1 MGSEMCIR
9 DRSFRKKIRQVHYWI
24 SPVIIIPIII
34 MVSSGIMLQ
43 LKKQSNWIQPN
54 VEVTSSSK
62 PIMLQSYLD
71 AVSTVKEANISSW
84 DDIERIDIRPDK
96 GIAKIK
102 SKNNWEIQIDIET
115 TEIYAK
121 NYRRSDIIESIH
133 DGSFF
138 SEVVKYGWFLPSG
151 ILLLILSLTGIY
163 MFFIPIL
170 RRRKKS

>member
-1 MGSEMCIR
+1 
-9 DRSFRKKIRQVHYWI
+9 
-24 SPVIIIPIII
+24 
-34 MVSSGIMLQ
+34 MVSSGILLQ

-54 VEVTSSSK
+54 IETISSSK

-71 AVSTVKEANISSW
+71 AVSTIEEANISSW
-84 DDIERIDIRPDK
+84 DDIERIDIRPGK

-115 TEIYAK
+115 SEVYAV

-151 ILLLILSLTGIY
+151 ILLLMLSLTGIY

-170 RRRKKS
+170 KRRRK

>member
-1 MGSEMCIR
+1 
-9 DRSFRKKIRQVHYWI
+9 
-24 SPVIIIPIII
+24 
-34 MVSSGIMLQ
+34 MLQ

-121 NYRRSDIIESIH
+121 SYRRSDIIESIH

>member
-1 MGSEMCIR
+1 
-9 DRSFRKKIRQVHYWI
+9 
-24 SPVIIIPIII
+24 
-34 MVSSGIMLQ
+34 MVSSGILLQ

-54 VEVTSSSK
+54 VETVSSSK

-71 AVSTVKEANISSW
+71 AVSTIEEANISSW
-84 DDIERIDIRPDK
+84 DDIERIDIRPGK

-115 TEIYAK
+115 SEVYAV

-151 ILLLILSLTGIY
+151 ILLLMLSLTGIY

-170 RRRKKS
+170 KRRRRRK

>member
-1 MGSEMCIR
+1 
-9 DRSFRKKIRQVHYWI
+9 
-24 SPVIIIPIII
+24 
-34 MVSSGIMLQ
+34 MVSSGILLQ

-54 VEVTSSSK
+54 VETVSSSK

-71 AVSTVKEANISSW
+71 AVSTIEEANISSW
-84 DDIERIDIRPDK
+84 DDIERIDIRPGK

-102 SKNNWEIQIDIET
+102 SKNNWEIQIDIESS
-115 TEIYAK
+115 EVYAV

-151 ILLLILSLTGIY
+151 ILLLMLSLTGIY

-170 RRRKKS
+170 KRRRRK

>member
-1 MGSEMCIR
+1 
-9 DRSFRKKIRQVHYWI
+9 
-24 SPVIIIPIII
+24 
-34 MVSSGIMLQ
+34 MVSSGILLQ

-54 VEVTSSSK
+54 VETVSSSK
-62 PIMLQSYLD
+62 PIILQSYLD
-71 AVSTVKEANISSW
+71 AVSTIEEANISSW
-84 DDIERIDIRPDK
+84 DDIERIDIRPGK

-115 TEIYAK
+115 SEVYAV

-151 ILLLILSLTGIY
+151 ILLLMLSLTGIY

-170 RRRKKS
+170 KRRRK

>member
-1 MGSEMCIR
+1 
-9 DRSFRKKIRQVHYWI
+9 
-24 SPVIIIPIII
+24 
-34 MVSSGIMLQ
+34 MVSSGILLQ

-54 VEVTSSSK
+54 IETISSSK

-71 AVSTVKEANISSW
+71 AVSTIEEANISSW
-84 DDIERIDIRPDK
+84 DDIERIDIRPGK

-115 TEIYAK
+115 SEVYAV

-151 ILLLILSLTGIY
+151 ILLLMLSLTGIY

-170 RRRKKS
+170 KRRRRK

>member
-1 MGSEMCIR
+1 
-9 DRSFRKKIRQVHYWI
+9 
-24 SPVIIIPIII
+24 
-34 MVSSGIMLQ
+34 MLQ
-43 LKKQSNWIQPN
+43 LKKQLNWVQPN
-54 VEVTSSSK
+54 IEKTSSSQ
-62 PIMLQSYLD
+62 PIILQSYLD
-71 AVSTVKEANISSW
+71 AAKSVKEANISSW

-115 TEIYAK
+115 TEIYAT
-121 NYRRSDIIESIH
+121 NYRRSDVIESIH

-138 SEVVKYGWFLPSG
+138 SEIVKYGWFLPLG

-170 RRRKKS
+170 KRRKKS

>member
-1 MGSEMCIR
+1 
-9 DRSFRKKIRQVHYWI
+9 
-24 SPVIIIPIII
+24 

-62 PIMLQSYLD
+62 PTMLQSYLD

-151 ILLLILSLTGIY
+151 ILLLTLSLTGIY

-170 RRRKKS
+170 KRRKRNK

>member
-1 MGSEMCIR
+1 
-9 DRSFRKKIRQVHYWI
+9 
-24 SPVIIIPIII
+24 
-34 MVSSGIMLQ
+34 MVSSGVLLQ

-54 VEVTSSSK
+54 VVITSSSK
-62 PIMLQSYLD
+62 PVMLQSYLD
-71 AVSTVKEANISSW
+71 AASSIKEANISSW

-115 TEIYAK
+115 FEIYSSSF
-121 NYRRSDIIESIH
+121 RRSDIIESIH

-138 SEVVKYGWFLPSG
+138 SEIVKYGWFLPSG

-170 RRRKKS
+170 NKRKRK

>member
-1 MGSEMCIR
+1 MNLSYFLSKAQRLLKILLQEFFLVHPL
-9 DRSFRKKIRQVHYWI
+9 RSSFFLKR
-24 SPVIIIPIII
+24 
-34 MVSSGIMLQ
+34 LQ
-43 LKKQSNWIQPN
+43 MAHLLSCQHLQFS
-54 VEVTSSSK
+54 V
-62 PIMLQSYLD
+62 MLQSYLD
-71 AVSTVKEANISSW
+71 AVSTVKEANISTW

-115 TEIYAK
+115 SEIYAS

-138 SEVVKYGWFLPSG
+138 SEIVKYGWFLPSG
-151 ILLLILSLTGIY
+151 ILLLTLSLTGIY

-170 RRRKKS
+170 KKRKRNK

>member
-1 MGSEMCIR
+1 
-9 DRSFRKKIRQVHYWI
+9 
-24 SPVIIIPIII
+24 
-34 MVSSGIMLQ
+34 MLQ
-43 LKKQSNWIQPN
+43 LKKQLNWVQPN
-54 VEVTSSSK
+54 VEITSSSQ

-71 AVSTVKEANISSW
+71 AAKSVKEANVSSW

-115 TEIYAK
+115 TEIYAT
-121 NYRRSDIIESIH
+121 NYRRSDVIESIH

-138 SEVVKYGWFLPSG
+138 SEIVKYGWFLPSG

-170 RRRKKS
+170 KRRKKS

>member
-1 MGSEMCIR
+1 
-9 DRSFRKKIRQVHYWI
+9 
-24 SPVIIIPIII
+24 

-62 PIMLQSYLD
+62 PVMLQSYLD

-84 DDIERIDIRPDK
+84 EDIERIDIRPDK

-102 SKNNWEIQIDIET
+102 SKNNWEIQIDIQT
-115 TEIYAK
+115 SEIYAI

-138 SEVVKYGWFLPSG
+138 SEIVKYGWFLPSG
-151 ILLLILSLTGIY
+151 ILLLTLSLTGIY

-170 RRRKKS
+170 AKRKRNK

>member
-1 MGSEMCIR
+1 
-9 DRSFRKKIRQVHYWI
+9 
-24 SPVIIIPIII
+24 
-34 MVSSGIMLQ
+34 MLQ
-43 LKKQSNWIQPN
+43 LKKQLNWVQPN
-54 VEVTSSSK
+54 VEITSSSQ
-62 PIMLQSYLD
+62 PIILQSYLD
-71 AVSTVKEANISSW
+71 AAKSVKEANISSW

-115 TEIYAK
+115 TEIYAT
-121 NYRRSDIIESIH
+121 NYRRSDVIESIH

-138 SEVVKYGWFLPSG
+138 SEIVKYGWFLPSG

-170 RRRKKS
+170 KRRKKS

>member
-1 MGSEMCIR
+1 
-9 DRSFRKKIRQVHYWI
+9 
-24 SPVIIIPIII
+24 

-54 VEVTSSSK
+54 IEVTSSSK

-71 AVSTVKEANISSW
+71 AVSSVKEANISSW

-115 TEIYAK
+115 SEIYSR

-138 SEVVKYGWFLPSG
+138 SEIVKYGWFLPSG
-151 ILLLILSLTGIY
+151 ILLLALSLTGIY

-170 RRRKKS
+170 RKRKKNK

>member
-1 MGSEMCIR
+1 
-9 DRSFRKKIRQVHYWI
+9 
-24 SPVIIIPIII
+24 
-34 MVSSGIMLQ
+34 MLQ
-43 LKKQSNWIQPN
+43 LKKQLNWVQPN
-54 VEVTSSSK
+54 VEITSSSQ
-62 PIMLQSYLD
+62 PIILQSYLD
-71 AVSTVKEANISSW
+71 AAKSVKEANISSW

-115 TEIYAK
+115 TEIYAT
-121 NYRRSDIIESIH
+121 NYRRSDVIESIH

-138 SEVVKYGWFLPSG
+138 SEIVKYGWFLPSG

-170 RRRKKS
+170 REERSHR

>member
-1 MGSEMCIR
+1 
-9 DRSFRKKIRQVHYWI
+9 
-24 SPVIIIPIII
+24 
-34 MVSSGIMLQ
+34 MVSSGILLQ

-54 VEVTSSSK
+54 VETVSSSK

-71 AVSTVKEANISSW
+71 AVSTIEEANISSW
-84 DDIERIDIRPDK
+84 DDIDRIDIRPSK

-115 TEIYAK
+115 SEVYAV

-170 RRRKKS
+170 KRRRRK

>member
-1 MGSEMCIR
+1 M
-9 DRSFRKKIRQVHYWI
+9 SFKKKIRQIHYWI
-24 SPVIIIPIII
+24 SPIIIIPIII

-62 PIMLQSYLD
+62 PVMLQSYLD

-84 DDIERIDIRPDK
+84 EDIERIDIRPDK

-102 SKNNWEIQIDIET
+102 SKNNWEIQIDIQT
-115 TEIYAK
+115 SEIYAI

-138 SEVVKYGWFLPSG
+138 SEIVKYGWFLPSG
-151 ILLLILSLTGIY
+151 ILLLTLSLTGIY
-163 MFFIPIL
+163 MFFIPIFKK
-170 RRRKKS
+170 RKKNK

>member
-1 MGSEMCIR
+1 
-9 DRSFRKKIRQVHYWI
+9 
-24 SPVIIIPIII
+24 
-34 MVSSGIMLQ
+34 MVSSGVLLQ
-43 LKKQSNWIQPN
+43 LKKQSNWVQPN
-54 VEVTSSSK
+54 VVITSSSK
-62 PIMLQSYLD
+62 PVMLQSYLD
-71 AVSTVKEANISSW
+71 AASSIKEANISSW
-84 DDIERIDIRPDK
+84 DDIERIDIRPSK

-115 TEIYAK
+115 SEIYAT

-170 RRRKKS
+170 AKRKRNK

>member
-1 MGSEMCIR
+1 
-9 DRSFRKKIRQVHYWI
+9 
-24 SPVIIIPIII
+24 
-34 MVSSGIMLQ
+34 MLQ
-43 LKKQSNWIQPN
+43 LKKQLNWVQPN
-54 VEVTSSSK
+54 VEITSSSQ

-71 AVSTVKEANISSW
+71 AAKSVKEANVSSW

-115 TEIYAK
+115 TEIYAT
-121 NYRRSDIIESIH
+121 NYRRSDVIESIH

-138 SEVVKYGWFLPSG
+138 SEIVKYGWFLPSG

>member
-1 MGSEMCIR
+1 
-9 DRSFRKKIRQVHYWI
+9 
-24 SPVIIIPIII
+24 

-71 AVSTVKEANISSW
+71 VVSTVKEANISSW

-102 SKNNWEIQIDIET
+102 SKINWEIQVFNWT
-115 TEIYAK
+115 TQCF
-121 NYRRSDIIESIH
+121 N
-133 DGSFF
+133 
-138 SEVVKYGWFLPSG
+138 
-151 ILLLILSLTGIY
+151 
-163 MFFIPIL
+163 
-170 RRRKKS
+170 

>member
-1 MGSEMCIR
+1 
-9 DRSFRKKIRQVHYWI
+9 
-24 SPVIIIPIII
+24 

-170 RRRKKS
+170 SRRRRNK

>member
-1 MGSEMCIR
+1 
-9 DRSFRKKIRQVHYWI
+9 
-24 SPVIIIPIII
+24 
-34 MVSSGIMLQ
+34 MLQ
-43 LKKQSNWIQPN
+43 LKKQLNWVQPN
-54 VEVTSSSK
+54 VEITSSSQ
-62 PIMLQSYLD
+62 PIILQSYLD
-71 AVSTVKEANISSW
+71 AAKSVKEANISSW

-115 TEIYAK
+115 TEIYAT
-121 NYRRSDIIESIH
+121 NYRRSDVIESIH

-138 SEVVKYGWFLPSG
+138 SEIVKYGWFLPSG

-170 RRRKKS
+170 AKRKRNK